1 MTQADFGIALL
12 LFLITAGFTL
22 FVRFGPYR
30 REGKIVQTYKLYKVR
45 DDFVYLVAQGKLQ
58 EYDRLFQSF
67 YRASNFFIQHTNH
80 ITLKSLVAAFR
91 AARERKLDPA
101 EEEHWKQIHEELQHQ
116 DQAVITVVQEFY
128 QALLDILIENSLLLR
143 IGSRHTWAHDA
154 LRWFAGITEHFRY
167 APPQR
172 QAYTYYR
179 DYARARAEAV

>member
-1 MTQADFGIALL
+1 MVLKTP
-12 LFLITAGFTL
+12 GFTL

-58 EYDRLFQSF
+58 ERDRLFQSF

-91 AARERKLDPA
+91 DARERKLDPA
-101 EEEHWKQIHEELQHQ
+101 EKENWKQIHEELQHQ
-116 DQAVITVVQEFY
+116 DQAVVTVAQEFY
-128 QALLDILIENSLLLR
+128 QALLDILLENSFLLR
-143 IGSRHTWAHDA
+143 FISRYKWAHDA
-154 LRWFAGITEHFRY
+154 LRWFAGMTEHFRY

-172 QAYTYYR
+172 QAYIYYR
-179 DYARARAEAV
+179 DYARARAEAA